1 MLCRR
6 LILAILLLMTTSLVA
21 AQNLFCSEAPHWK
34 VSSVTQTPSDGE
46 LVLAIE
52 TVDAEGA
59 VQLMMVSTT
68 SGSTRYVTT
77 QSSSG
82 WTFAVHVQKEEQ
94 RRTAR
99 VGTQAWCDGRM
110 RAYDEIV
117 LFVLATLDRT

>member
-34 VSSVTQTPSDGE
+34 VSSVTQTPSDSE

-117 LFVLATLDRT
+117 LLVLATLDRT